1 MNCLKEH
8 IKSYSILTE
17 NEIDNI
23 VSSFYP
29 MTIERNGYFL
39 QIGQLC
45 YKIAFVKSGLFRLY
59 HLNEDGEEVTTYFS
73 KPKTFITS
81 HDHFDKQTK
90 TNETIQAI
98 IQSELLVIDKTEFE
112 NILKNIPTFQTIIRN
127 VFGQVATELKKKNA
141 LLQELSADKRYNFL
155 MENEPFFIQNVP
167 LNYLASYLG
176 ITPQHLS
183 RIRKKTI

>member
-1 MNCLKEH
+1 MLKEY

-17 NEIDNI
+17 NEIDSI
-23 VSSFYP
+23 VSSFYS
-29 MTIERNGYFL
+29 MTINSNSHFL
-39 QIGQLC
+39 QLGQLC
-45 YKIAFVKSGLFRLY
+45 TKIAFVKSGLVRLY
-59 HLNEDGEEVTTYFS
+59 HLNEDGEEITTYFS
-73 KPKTFITS
+73 KPKTFTTS

-90 TNETIQAI
+90 TNEAIQAI
-98 IQSELLVIDKTEFE
+98 IPSELLVIDKAALE
-112 NILKNIPTFQTIIRN
+112 NILKNIPAFQTIIRN
-127 VFGQVATELKKKNA
+127 IFGQVATELKKKNV

-155 MENEPFFIQNVP
+155 IENEPFFIQNVP